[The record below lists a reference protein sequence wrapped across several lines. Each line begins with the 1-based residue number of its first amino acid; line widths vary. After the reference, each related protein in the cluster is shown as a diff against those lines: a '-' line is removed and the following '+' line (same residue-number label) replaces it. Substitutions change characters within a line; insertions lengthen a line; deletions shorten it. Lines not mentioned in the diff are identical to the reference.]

1 MPGPHIHMSSMRH
14 AAARLSDG
22 FSPPKS
28 GRIPSPALPG
38 ADPQELARLLTED
51 QNFASLGAI
60 GPDPFFFLPDFRDI
74 KVGGQQINLSSVLVG
89 VLDFLSD
96 MYDTLD
102 PFINKYERYLGPL
115 SANAAMA
122 PGASMPSQQIAIE
135 LANNGPGDGNR
146 TRIASFEV

>member
-1 MPGPHIHMSSMRH
+1 MPGPYIHMSSMRH

-74 KVGGQQINLSSVLVG
+74 KVGGH
-89 VLDFLSD
+89 
-96 MYDTLD
+96 
-102 PFINKYERYLGPL
+102 ERYLGPL

-122 PGASMPSQQIAIE
+122 PGASMPSQQIAID
-135 LANNGPGDGNR
+135 LANNGAGDGNR
-146 TRIASFEV
+146 TRIASLEV